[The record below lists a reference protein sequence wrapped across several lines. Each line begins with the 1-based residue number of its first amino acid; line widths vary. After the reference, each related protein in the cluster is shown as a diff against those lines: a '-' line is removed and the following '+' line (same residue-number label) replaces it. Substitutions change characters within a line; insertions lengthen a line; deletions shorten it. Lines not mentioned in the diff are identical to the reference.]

1 MGGREKFL
9 HKSMFPEE
17 EKAKKE
23 EENVNGLRGSYLVTV
38 CLAACE
44 LGHCHIPFI
53 RFPLKMEQE
62 LHHPEMTWLKV
73 CQSLLQINYASAKE
87 KVNE

>member
-1 MGGREKFL
+1 MGGRKKVL
-9 HKSMFPEE
+9 HKSRFPEK

-62 LHHPEMTWLKV
+62 LHHPRMTWLKV
-73 CQSLLQINYASAKE
+73 CQSLLQVNYASAKE